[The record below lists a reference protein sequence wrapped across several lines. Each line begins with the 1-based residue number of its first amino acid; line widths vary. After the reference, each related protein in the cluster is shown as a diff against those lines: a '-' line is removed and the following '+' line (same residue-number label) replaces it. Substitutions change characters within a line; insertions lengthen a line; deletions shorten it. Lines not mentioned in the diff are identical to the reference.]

1 MHHYSFARQPILDL
15 DLKVYGYE
23 FLYRP
28 NVQSNESSH
37 SITSEVLASSIID
50 LGLSKASDDKPAF
63 INMSYEDIMSEHVE
77 SLPADRL
84 ILELLEDIKPDPV
97 FIQRI
102 SSLEQKGFSF
112 ALDDFIYTP
121 DWDPLIE
128 MASIIKFDLTTTTLK
143 ENKVLIQKLR
153 AQNISFLAEK
163 VETHEDFKA
172 YRDIGCQLFQ
182 GYFFCKPEHIQGK
195 ATNASSNSK
204 VQLLSTINQPN
215 ITFEELEK
223 AIEQDPATTY
233 MLLKYLNSAS
243 FAFSKRIESIKQALV
258 LLGLENIKKWVTLIC
273 LRNMSS
279 KPSELL
285 RVTLVRAKIAELI
298 AVKNKRPDTG
308 SFFLAGILSTI
319 DAMLDST
326 METIIPS
333 MSLSPDINAALLNR
347 QGIIGETLT
356 AITEYEAQRFT
367 TKAADISDAYL
378 EACQWTDEVL
388 GTFGA

>member
-50 LGLSKASDDKPAF
+50 LGLDKASNDKFAF

-102 SSLEQKGFSF
+102 SSLQQKGFSF

-143 ENKVLIQKLR
+143 ENKALIQKLR
-153 AQNISFLAEK
+153 TQNISFLAEK
-163 VETHEDFKA
+163 VETHEDFSA

-204 VQLLSTINQPN
+204 VKLIATINKVN
-215 ITFEELEK
+215 ISFEELEK
-223 AIEQDPATTY
+223 AIEQDPTTTY
-233 MLLKYLNSAS
+233 MLLKYLNSAH
-243 FAFSKRIESIKQALV
+243 FAFAKRIESIKQALV
-258 LLGLENIKKWVTLIC
+258 MLGLENVKKWATLIT

-285 RVTLVRAKIAELI
+285 RVSLLRAKIAELI
-298 AVKNKRPDTG
+298 AVKNKLPNTSG
-308 SFFLAGILSTI
+308 FFLTGLLSTI
-319 DAMLDST
+319 DALLDTT
-326 METIIPS
+326 METIIPT
-333 MSLSPDINAALLNR
+333 MSLASDISAALLKR
-347 QGIIGETLT
+347 QGIMGETLT
-356 AITEYEAQRFT
+356 TITEYEAQRSPANAT
-367 TKAADISDAYL
+367 DISDAYI
-378 EACQWTDEVL
+378 EACQWTDQVL
-388 GTFGA
+388 GAFEA